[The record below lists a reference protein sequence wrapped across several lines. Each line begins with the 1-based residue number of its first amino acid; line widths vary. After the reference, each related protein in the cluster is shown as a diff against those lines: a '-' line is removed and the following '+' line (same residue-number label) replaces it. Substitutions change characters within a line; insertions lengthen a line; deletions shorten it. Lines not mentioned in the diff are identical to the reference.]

1 MREIVERDEKTG
13 SMGKRST
20 LGSLLFF
27 LGLSGICTAFEQE
40 NCTNYRLQ
48 FERVYSVPGEV
59 AMLNSTLASYDV
71 FNISAVPYNITWY
84 DSKTRQE
91 ISNETGRTVVRGET
105 LWFLN
110 TRLDNDGE
118 YVSVLRTPSGCY
130 RQNTRLIVELPVP
143 GKCGRP
149 RKAGQMITK
158 GVTEYLSCP
167 LKEYISK
174 LNSYN
179 TTYSLMW
186 YKSREPVEEE

>member
-1 MREIVERDEKTG
+1 
-13 SMGKRST
+13 MGKRST

-40 NCTNYRLQ
+40 N
-48 FERVYSVPGEV
+48 S
-59 AMLNSTLASYDV
+59 
-71 FNISAVPYNITWY
+71 VPYNITWY

-167 LKEYISK
+167 LKEYIS
-174 LNSYN
+174 N
-179 TTYSLMW
+179 
-186 YKSREPVEEE
+186 